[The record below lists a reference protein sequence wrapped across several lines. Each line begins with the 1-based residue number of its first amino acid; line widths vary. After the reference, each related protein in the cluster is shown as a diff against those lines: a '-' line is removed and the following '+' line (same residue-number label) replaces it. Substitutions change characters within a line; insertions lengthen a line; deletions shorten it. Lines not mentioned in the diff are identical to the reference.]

1 MIFKLFG
8 LGFSEYSKDRFNVF
22 DAFIV
27 LMSYVDALMPA
38 GNEKL
43 KIKMKIETFLE
54 KNSRKIKRQYT
65 ILQVIEIFEEKDL
78 FNYDK

>member
-1 MIFKLFG
+1 MEDKDFFNKYTQNIIKLG
-8 LGFSEYSKDRFNVF
+8 
-22 DAFIV
+22 
-27 LMSYVDALMPA
+27 

-65 ILQVIEIFEEKDL
+65 ILEVIEIFEEKNL
-78 FNYDK
+78 FNYAK